1 MTHGSLF
8 SGIGGFD
15 LAAQWLGWE
24 NVFHCEWNPFG
35 QRVLKHYWPNADSH
49 HDITKTNFTQYA
61 NRIDILT
68 GGFPCQPYSA
78 AGKRKG
84 KEDER
89 HLWPEMLRVI
99 REVAPRYVVGE
110 NVLGLT
116 NWNGGL
122 VFDEVH
128 TDLESAGYE
137 VAAVVIPAAAV
148 NAPHG
153 RDRVWFVAKRVVAD
167 AVCGSDGNDGG
178 EIVGAPSEIRRGTS
192 VNVPN
197 QFCGT
202 GVVADASDNEYG
214 LQTEGWLGMEQ
225 NPLDR
230 RERKKET
237 NGFGND
243 GEGRVVADASG
254 ERLQRRD
261 GQNIGE
267 FPTTHGTKKF
277 GAPTKWETFPTKP
290 AVCSGNDGVP
300 DQLDGITFSKWRFES
315 LKAYGNAI
323 VPQVAY
329 EIFKTI
335 QRIEDGQTTT

>member
-1 MTHGSLF
+1 
-8 SGIGGFD
+8 
-15 LAAQWLGWE
+15 
-24 NVFHCEWNPFG
+24 
-35 QRVLKHYWPNADSH
+35 
-49 HDITKTNFTQYA
+49 
-61 NRIDILT
+61 
-68 GGFPCQPYSA
+68 
-78 AGKRKG
+78 
-84 KEDER
+84 
-89 HLWPEMLRVI
+89 MLRVI
-99 REVAPRYVVGE
+99 REITPRYVVGE

-137 VAAVVIPAAAV
+137 VAALVIPAAAV

-167 AVCGSDGNDGG
+167 AVCGSDRNDGG

-202 GVVADASDNEYG
+202 GVVADAS
-214 LQTEGWLGMEQ
+214 
-225 NPLDR
+225 
-230 RERKKET
+230 
-237 NGFGND
+237 
-243 GEGRVVADASG
+243 G

-267 FPTTHGTKKF
+267 FSTTHGTEKF
-277 GAPTKWETFPTKP
+277 GVPTKWQTFPTKP

-335 QRIEDGQTTT
+335 QRIEDGQT

>member
-1 MTHGSLF
+1 
-8 SGIGGFD
+8 
-15 LAAQWLGWE
+15 
-24 NVFHCEWNPFG
+24 
-35 QRVLKHYWPNADSH
+35 
-49 HDITKTNFTQYA
+49 
-61 NRIDILT
+61 
-68 GGFPCQPYSA
+68 
-78 AGKRKG
+78 
-84 KEDER
+84 
-89 HLWPEMLRVI
+89 
-99 REVAPRYVVGE
+99 VGE

-116 NWNGGL
+116 NWDGGL

-202 GVVADASDNEYG
+202 GVA
-214 LQTEGWLGMEQ
+214 T
-225 NPLDR
+225 
-230 RERKKET
+230 
-237 NGFGND
+237 
-243 GEGRVVADASG
+243 DASG
-254 ERLQRRD
+254 ERLQRRN

-267 FPTTHGTKKF
+267 FPTTHGTEKF
-277 GAPTKWETFPTKP
+277 GVPTKWETFPTKP

-335 QRIEDGQTTT
+335 ERIEDGQT